1 MRNNEQSVT
10 IDYYDFFEL
19 DRNMDTKTIND
30 IIQEKMAKKSSVV
43 SVGCIGNSSK
53 SQTNKMLEA
62 GEYIQNCRKALD
74 IFRKGDRFK
83 KFREAYDTALDK
95 AYADGVIVKK
105 AVAIIR
111 NIIEEIN
118 NLMDKGDFLT
128 VITKCLEVLKNNDT
142 TPEIILNL
150 SDAYYNV
157 NDYNRAIRIIDYG
170 LSECELDNVEFM
182 YGLLRRG
189 ARYTLLGLE
198 NVDAAQEYINS
209 LESLYPE
216 SNMATVERVFWY
228 MNTSREDLAYKLI
241 DKYISKHPSDDNF
254 RLVCAYDLVAHVE
267 MYKTEGRYIASRRAY
282 QYAVA
287 TCKKAISI
295 FNDEVTQ
302 NALKDIEFYGTM
314 KFNTEN
320 VKPVAYLLLSG
331 LSCTMVTAVQ
341 FIQGMSDPRLGFI
354 DVFFQLIGSL
364 IITLPF
370 IYFGIGLR
378 AVSYRPYWQIN
389 KYELTGEREL
399 KEKIFVGIG
408 NTFVWVGD
416 HIAKLYLWLIVT
428 FIGAMISSSKSSRR

>member
-1 MRNNEQSVT
+1 MRNNEQPIT

-30 IIQEKMAKKSSVV
+30 IIQEKLGKKSSVV

-53 SQTNKMLEA
+53 TQTEKMLEA
-62 GEYIQNCRKALD
+62 EEYINNCRKALD

-83 KFREAYDTALDK
+83 KLREAYDTALDK

-118 NLMDKGDFLT
+118 NLMDKGDFLA

-150 SDAYYNV
+150 SDAYYYV

-170 LSECELDNVEFM
+170 LSECESDDVEFM
-182 YGLLRRG
+182 YALLRRG

-198 NVDAAQEYINS
+198 NVDAAQEYINN
-209 LESLYPE
+209 LEALYPE
-216 SNMATVERVFWY
+216 SNMATIERVFWY
-228 MNTSREDLAYKLI
+228 MNTSREELAYKLI
-241 DKYISKHPSDDNF
+241 DKYINEHPDDENF
-254 RLVCAYDLVAHVE
+254 RLVCAYELAAHVE
-267 MYKTEGRYIASRRAY
+267 MYKNEGRYIASRRAY

-302 NALKDIEFYGTM
+302 NALKNVEYYGTM
-314 KFNTEN
+314 KFNKDN
-320 VKPVAYLLLSG
+320 IKPISYLLLAG
-331 LSCTMVTAVQ
+331 LSCSMGTAMVCFEGISNPNISIFSAVVQ
-341 FIQGMSDPRLGFI
+341 
-354 DVFFQLIGSL
+354 SL
-364 IITLPF
+364 FVLCIASIF
-370 IYFGIGLR
+370 IYCGIGLR

-416 HIAKLYLWLIVT
+416 HMAKLYLWLIVT
-428 FIGAMISSSKSSRR
+428 FIGAMISSSKSSK